1 MYWFPPEELSNRKNC
16 QTERIVK
23 QKELST
29 RRIVKQKELSNR
41 KNCQTERIVKQK
53 ELSTRKNCQTER
65 IVNQKE
71 LSNRKNCQPIFLA
84 VFLAISN
91 ILVNNNI
98 NLPPIGVVH
107 RHPVLLAALQ
117 PLLAQLRAT
126 GTVERTGIGDQT
138 TADNHVPQQRCHPG
152 FQFSHDARPPI
163 PLTPHL
169 Q

>member
-1 MYWFPPEELSNRKNC
+1 MHKGHRCPRVTINAFSVEKSSCGNPNNRHCRVVTSLPRLAINVLVPAGRIVKKKELSKRKNC

-23 QKELST
+23 
-29 RRIVKQKELSNR
+29 
-41 KNCQTERIVKQK
+41 
-53 ELSTRKNCQTER
+53 
-65 IVNQKE
+65 
-71 LSNRKNCQPIFLA
+71 PIFLA

-91 ILVNNNI
+91 ILANNNI

-126 GTVERTGIGDQT
+126 GTVERAGIGDQT

>member
-1 MYWFPPEELSNRKNC
+1 VTINAFSVEKSSCGNPNNRHCRVVTSLPRLAINVLVPAG
-16 QTERIVK
+16 RIVK
-23 QKELST
+23 K
-29 RRIVKQKELSNR
+29 KELSNR

-65 IVNQKE
+65 IVK
-71 LSNRKNCQPIFLA
+71 PIFLA

-91 ILVNNNI
+91 ILANNNI

-126 GTVERTGIGDQT
+126 GTVERAGIGDQT